1 MTQGLG
7 WLHLCAVPTASFATR
22 RTLTRSLSLLTGL
35 GLVFIGLRFLLA
47 PRAGAEGFGVL
58 LPPADV
64 NYAFHYAKGIRD
76 VFAGLLLVAF
86 AGLGYD
92 RPLAWVLLLG
102 TLVPGVDLTIVRAQP
117 TASLALMLPHLLAIG
132 LLLGLA
138 AALFTTPRP
147 AAPASA
153 QRPAPLTRYA
163 S

>member
-1 MTQGLG
+1 M
-7 WLHLCAVPTASFATR
+7 R

-47 PRAGAEGFGVL
+47 PRAGAEGFGVF

-76 VFAGLLLVAF
+76 VFSGLLIVAF

-92 RPLAWVLLLG
+92 RALAWVLLLG
-102 TLVPGVDLTIVRAQP
+102 TLIPSADLAIVRAQP
-117 TASLALMLPHLLAIG
+117 SASLALALPHLIAIG

-138 AALFTTPRP
+138 VSLFTTPRP
-147 AAPASA
+147 AAPAGV
-153 QRPAPLTRYA
+153 QLPEPLIRQA